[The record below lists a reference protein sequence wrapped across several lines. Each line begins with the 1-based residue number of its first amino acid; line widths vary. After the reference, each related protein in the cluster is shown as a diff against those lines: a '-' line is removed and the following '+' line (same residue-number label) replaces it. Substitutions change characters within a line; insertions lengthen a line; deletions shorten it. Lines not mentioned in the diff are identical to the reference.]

1 MVPWKRRPPAA
12 DETGAAMVEVLMA
25 MGTALL
31 LTLFLVNALLMLYA
45 RSVIQH
51 AADAGARSAARSGGT
66 EAACETVATE
76 TITELANLYTDDTS
90 VLCSRGALITNATV
104 TADLEPVFPD
114 LGPDWSFTIRA
125 STATEPVP

>member
-1 MVPWKRRPPAA
+1 
-12 DETGAAMVEVLMA
+12 MA

-90 VLCSRGALITNATV
+90 VLCSRGALISNATV
-104 TADLEPVFPD
+104 TADLEPVFIRPPSTPARD